1 MKNGL
6 NTQKM
11 NSVRRKLFEMLL
23 EIIDRKTV

>member
-11 NSVRRKLFEMLL
+11 NIVRRKLFEMLL
-23 EIIDRKTV
+23 EIIDWKTV